1 MTPSAATER
10 ASTESIEET
19 HAFYRRMLEA
29 LNAAQAPFLVG
40 GAYAFARY
48 TGIERFTKDFDI
60 FLKRSDLERV
70 EDVLAAEGCRI
81 ERFAP
86 HWLSKAYGGEDFMD
100 LIWSSGNGVAVVD
113 DLWFEHATPGEVL
126 GVRVLL
132 CPAEEMMWSKA
143 LIMERERFDG
153 ADVAH
158 LIHERAHALDWQRLL
173 ERFGPNW
180 RGLLAHLVLFG
191 FTYPQR
197 RASIPDWLMAE
208 LVRRLRVEQRQPPPR
223 DAVCFGTV
231 LSRNQYAVD
240 VERWG
245 YRDGRLPPHG
255 NMSQREI
262 DVWEER
268 RREDQGDHPV
278 A

>member
-1 MTPSAATER
+1 MTTSATDR
-10 ASTESIEET
+10 ASIELIEET
-19 HAFYRRMLEA
+19 HGFYRRMLEA

-48 TGIERFTKDFDI
+48 TGIERYTKDFDI

-70 EDVLAAEGCRI
+70 EGVLATAGCKI
-81 ERFAP
+81 QRFAP
-86 HWLSKAYGGEDFMD
+86 HWLSKALRGEDFID

-126 GVRVLL
+126 GVQVLL

-173 ERFGPNW
+173 QRFDSNW
-180 RGLLAHLVLFG
+180 RVLLTHLTLFG
-191 FTYPQR
+191 FIYPQR

-223 DAVCFGTV
+223 DVVCHGTL

-262 DVWEER
+262 DVWEQR

>member
-1 MTPSAATER
+1 MTTSAAER
-10 ASTESIEET
+10 AFAELVELT

-29 LNAAQAPFLVG
+29 LVAAEAPFLVG

-48 TGIERFTKDFDI
+48 TGIERYTKDFDI
-60 FLKRSDLERV
+60 FLKRSDLDRV
-70 EDVLAAEGCRI
+70 EGVLAEAGCEI
-81 ERFAP
+81 QCFAP
-86 HWLSKAYGGEDFMD
+86 HWLSKAVRGDDFID

-113 DLWFEHATPGEVL
+113 DQWFEHAAHGVVL
-126 GVRVLL
+126 DVPVLL

-143 LIMERERFDG
+143 LIMERERYDG

-158 LIHERAHALDWQRLL
+158 LIHERAHALDWPRLL

-180 RGLLAHLVLFG
+180 RVLLAHLTLFG
-191 FTYPQR
+191 FIYPQR

-208 LVRRLRVEQRQPPPR
+208 LVRRQRVEQRQPPPR
-223 DAVCFGTV
+223 DAVCHGTL
-231 LSRNQYAVD
+231 LSRNQFAAD

-262 DVWEER
+262 DIWEER
-268 RREDQGDHPV
+268 RREDQGDHPT